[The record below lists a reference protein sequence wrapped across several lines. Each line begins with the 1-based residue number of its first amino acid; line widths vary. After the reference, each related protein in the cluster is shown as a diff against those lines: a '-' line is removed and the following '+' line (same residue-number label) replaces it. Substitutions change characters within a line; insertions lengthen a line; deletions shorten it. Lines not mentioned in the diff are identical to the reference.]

1 MNVLISG
8 GSGFLGRALSDM
20 LISQARQQNDSINE
34 RVKVTWLSRNANQD
48 HNDDIDI
55 ITYEELK
62 SRSQAEPHFDVIVN
76 LAGAGIA
83 DSRWSDDRKKALMA
97 SRIKPTEAIL
107 EFIAKAAIKPK
118 LLLSGSAVGWYG
130 VQGDTPL
137 DEASPANPDFA
148 HKLCE
153 KWEQL
158 AIKATEF
165 GVPVAIVRTGIVIH
179 PEGSMVKRL
188 LTPFK
193 LGLGGKLGDGA
204 QMMSWISRE
213 DWVRAAIFVINHQL
227 SANDKITNVNNERDS
242 SNNTKAQ
249 IFNFT
254 APNPVTNLEFTQ
266 ALGRFVHRPTIM
278 SLPAPVLKAMFGEM
292 STLLLEGQKVLPK
305 ALLESGFEFHQPT
318 LEQALG
324 INPR

>member
-8 GSGFLGRALSDM
+8 GSGFLGQALSRAL
-20 LISQARQQNDSINE
+20 IKQARLQNDGI
-34 RVKVTWLSRNANQD
+34 KITWLSRNANQNHD
-48 HNDDIDI
+48 NDIDI
-55 ITYEELK
+55 ITYDDLAQ
-62 SRSQAEPHFDVIVN
+62 RSQDAMPFDVIVN

-83 DSRWSDDRKKALMA
+83 DSRWSDARKEELMA

-107 EFIAKAAIKPK
+107 EFIAKATIKPK

-148 HKLCE
+148 HKLCDD
-153 KWEQL
+153 WEQL

-165 GVPVAIVRTGIVIH
+165 GVPVAVVRTGIVIH
-179 PEGSMVKRL
+179 PDGGMVKRL

-193 LGLGGKLGDGA
+193 LGLGGKLGDGE
-204 QMMSWISRE
+204 QIMSWISRE
-213 DWVRAAIFVINHQL
+213 DWVRAAIFLIHQKL
-227 SANDKITNVNNERDS
+227 AEKNLIVGNNERDS
-242 SNNTKAQ
+242 GNSINAAVY
-249 IFNFT
+249 NFT

-266 ALGRFVHRPTIM
+266 ALGHFVHRPTIM
-278 SLPAPVLKAMFGEM
+278 SVPAPVLKAMFREM
-292 STLLLEGQKVLPK
+292 STLLLDGQKVLPK

-318 LEQALG
+318 IAQALAADS
-324 INPR
+324 P